1 MFHEENVSLDTSLD
15 VTYLKGY
22 LRDLWEAEER
32 KEIGG
37 FFFLSQ
43 LGFLI
48 CFVFVFNLDRMVSQ
62 KKKFFLR
69 MQRLQGFFAIC
80 ICNRSE

>member
-48 CFVFVFNLDRMVSQ
+48 L
-62 KKKFFLR
+62 FLF
-69 MQRLQGFFAIC
+69 LFLF
-80 ICNRSE
+80 ST